1 MCNVL
6 LGLEVEVH
14 AYSEGFHQ
22 RIKLACLAVDFRIK
36 SIPGIGECQQV
47 LATDID
53 LGASDFQSVDHR

>member
-1 MCNVL
+1 MLNVL

-36 SIPGIGECQQV
+36 SIPGI
-47 LATDID
+47 
-53 LGASDFQSVDHR
+53 